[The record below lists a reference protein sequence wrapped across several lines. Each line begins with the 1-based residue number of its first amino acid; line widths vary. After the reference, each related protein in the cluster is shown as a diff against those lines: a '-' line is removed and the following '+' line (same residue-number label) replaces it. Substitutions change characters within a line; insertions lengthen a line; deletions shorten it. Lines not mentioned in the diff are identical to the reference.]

1 MDKVLEIAELSI
13 EYKQHN
19 DRLMIVEQ
27 LSLQIGK
34 SEIFGIVGESGCG
47 KSTTALAIANLLPEN
62 ITVVSG
68 SIRYLRQDLIGLS
81 NEERLEYLGKEIGI
95 IFQDPMTSLNPLVK
109 IGIQISEKLYLH
121 SDLDKKQIEE
131 RTLEV
136 LGEVGLPKDKE
147 FLGRFPHELS
157 GGMRQRVMIA
167 IALINKPQLII
178 ADEPTTSLD
187 PTIQAQILHL
197 LKEIKEKY
205 QCTIILI
212 SHDFGVVKQIC
223 DRVAVM
229 YAGQIV
235 ESANVSE
242 LFNHPNHPYT
252 IGLMASIPSIDKRGQ
267 LLTCIPG
274 SIRITDHQKNQC
286 IFVNRCSKKNE
297 DCFQGMPN
305 FVQINQGHFSRCFA
319 NCRSGDEGAKND
331 VVG

>member
-1 MDKVLEIAELSI
+1 MDKVLEITELSI
-13 EYKQHN
+13 EYKRHN
-19 DRLMIVEQ
+19 ECLVIVEQ
-27 LSLQIGK
+27 LSLKIGK

-47 KSTTALAIANLLPEN
+47 KSTTALAIADLLPEN
-62 ITVVSG
+62 IAVVSG
-68 SIRYLRQDLIGLS
+68 SIRYLGRDLIGLS
-81 NEERLEYLGKEIGI
+81 NEEYLEYLGKEIGI

-109 IGIQISEKLYLH
+109 VGVQISEKLYLH
-121 SDLDKKQIEE
+121 SNLDKKQIEE

-267 LLTCIPG
+267 LLACIPG
-274 SIRITDHQKNQC
+274 SIQIADHQKNRC
-286 IFVNRCSKKNE
+286 TFVNRCSKATE
-297 DCFQGMPN
+297 ECFQGMPN

-319 NCRSGDEGAKND
+319 NCRSSNEGAKND
-331 VVG
+331 VIS